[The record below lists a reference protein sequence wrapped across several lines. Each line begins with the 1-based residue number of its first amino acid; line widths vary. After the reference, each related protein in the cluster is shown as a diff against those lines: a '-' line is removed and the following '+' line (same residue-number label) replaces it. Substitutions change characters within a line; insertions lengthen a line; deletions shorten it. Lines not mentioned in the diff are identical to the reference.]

1 MLDGVAHVFVKQ
13 VKVTLHFIGLVTH
26 FDEELGFLSA
36 ADRKLIMGE
45 AILKFLDWK

>member
-1 MLDGVAHVFVKQ
+1 M
-13 VKVTLHFIGLVTH
+13 TH
-26 FDEELGFLSA
+26 FKEELDFLSD